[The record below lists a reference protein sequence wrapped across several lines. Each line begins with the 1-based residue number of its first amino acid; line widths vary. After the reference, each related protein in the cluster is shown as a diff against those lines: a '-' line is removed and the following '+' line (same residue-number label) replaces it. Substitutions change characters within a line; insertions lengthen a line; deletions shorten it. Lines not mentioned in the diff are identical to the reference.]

1 METEQLYENAVAL
14 LRQMIQTPSFS
25 KEEAGTAGLLAEFLQ
40 ERGVEVHRKKNNVWA
55 FNRHYN
61 PAKPTILLNS
71 HHDTVKP
78 NGAYTRDPFAATIE
92 GDRLYRARQ
101 QRRRGQR
108 GIVVGS
114 LFAFLRPERPEV

>member
-40 ERGVEVHRKKNNVWA
+40 DAAWKCTGKRITSGRSTA
-55 FNRHYN
+55 TTTRPNR
-61 PAKPTILLNS
+61 PLLNS

-78 NGAYTRDPFAATIE
+78 NGAYTRDPFAATVE
-92 GDRLYRARQ
+92 GDRLY
-101 QRRRGQR
+101 GL
-108 GIVVGS
+108 GS
-114 LFAFLRPERPEV
+114 NDAGASGVSLLAAFLHFTTGKT

>member
-71 HHDTVKP
+71 HHDTAP
-78 NGAYTRDPFAATIE
+78 TRATRSQRPSRATGCTGSAATTP
-92 GDRLYRARQ
+92 GPAGYRCWQ
-101 QRRRGQR
+101 PFCIFTTGKT
-108 GIVVGS
+108 
-114 LFAFLRPERPEV
+114 